1 MKRTRWW
8 TVEAVVWLA
17 LLVGVGIGVSAHT
30 TLRVLVNGKEVKMD
44 VPPRLVG
51 GRVLVPIRPLAEVL
65 GADVVAWDPQSKTL
79 DIKAEV
85 RRVPWIVIDHEPL
98 YGWVNPYSFIA
109 LAPIARVRYHLAEL
123 QWASINNPRAPEDPI
138 LARYEIIDAYDLDFA
153 AGPVW
158 PRTADGFTVQAILY
172 WLLPDPTDE
181 VPRDGLKI
189 IRHARP
195 AEEGDA
201 APGRRRGIHPLAVR
215 IQRVEYH
222 VVPTRLS
229 DSVKDVWPEGGGPAE
244 SFIQSGWKIEGEGHV
259 LHSHE
264 IEGEGHVLHSHVV
277 NLTHFNAVVPLYD
290 LSVQKGKEADPNP
303 EAHGLWSNRCD
314 FPQRRGDTAN

>member
-1 MKRTRWW
+1 MKANRWW
-8 TVEAVVWLA
+8 TVGAIVGLA
-17 LLVGVGIGVSAHT
+17 LIVGLGIGASACT
-30 TLRVLVNGKEVKMD
+30 TVRVLVNGKEVKMD
-44 VPPRLVG
+44 VPPRLVR
-51 GRVLVPIRPLAEVL
+51 GRVVVPIRPLAEVL
-65 GADVVAWDPQSKTL
+65 GCDGVTWNPQSKTV

-85 RRVPWIVIDHEPL
+85 GRVPWIVIDHEPW

-109 LAPIARVRYHLAEL
+109 LAPIACVRYHLAAL
-123 QWASINNPRAPEDPI
+123 QWASINSPQTPETPV

-158 PRTADGFTVQAILY
+158 PRTAEGFSVQAILY
-172 WLLPDPTDE
+172 WLLPDPTDKVAPDE
-181 VPRDGLKI
+181 LKI

-201 APGRRRGIHPLAVR
+201 ATGRRRGIHPLAVR

-229 DSVKDVWPEGGGPAE
+229 DSVKDVWLEGDGPAE
-244 SFIQSGWKIEGEGHV
+244 SFVQSGWQIEGEGR
-259 LHSHE
+259 
-264 IEGEGHVLHSHVV
+264 VLHSHVV

-303 EAHGLWSNRCD
+303 QAHGLWSNHCD
-314 FPQRRGDTAN
+314 FPQR